1 MTYLDRARKF
11 RAKKRLGQNFL
22 VDSTVVQKIIET
34 ANLTKEDT
42 VVEIGAGLG
51 FVTEEL
57 AKIADKVIAIEIDND
72 AIEELKKLPCNNIEI
87 INQDILITDL
97 STLIN
102 QPVKIV
108 ANIPYYITSPILAH
122 LLGEIDQ
129 IEYKNRQ
136 YTKEIMLIV
145 QWEVAKRLVA
155 DEKSKNK
162 EYGLLSLLAN
172 FWAETELIC
181 KVPAK
186 SFFPAPKVDSAL
198 LKLTI
203 RKEPALKLDNPKLFK
218 RVTQASFNMRRKT
231 IKNSLVKSGFNQTI
245 ISNALEKSGIDPER
259 RGETLSM
266 QEFKILSEFIQKET
280 ENADNKN

>member
-1 MTYLDRARKF
+1 LTYLDRARKF